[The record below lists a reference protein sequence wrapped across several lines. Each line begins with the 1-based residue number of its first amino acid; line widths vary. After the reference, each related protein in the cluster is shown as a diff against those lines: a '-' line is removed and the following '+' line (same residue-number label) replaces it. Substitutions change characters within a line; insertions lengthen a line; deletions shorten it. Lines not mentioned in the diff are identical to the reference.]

1 MRKANSWR
9 QNCSG
14 RGSGVKLVSERKI
27 FRELQ
32 SLETAISTISASWKP
47 KAPLL
52 EHVSLENSLGRV
64 LAEDLFSSTDVPG
77 FDRAAMDGFAVRAED
92 TFHAEEQNPQKLKV
106 LAQVEAGDSL
116 ARTVSGGDAV
126 EIATGAP
133 MPDGSNAVVMV
144 EYTKRSVDQVL
155 IFRAVSPGENVTS
168 AGSDVMCGELLLRK
182 SQTVTPREI
191 GLLAAAGID
200 QLPVYRKPRIVIFS
214 SGNELVKPGSPLNFA
229 KVYDTNGPA
238 ITASVA
244 ECGGEA
250 KFLGIL
256 PDDYSTIRNQ
266 LQSALQ
272 DSDIVISS
280 GSTSS
285 GPGDLIYKAVD
296 ELGEPGVLVHGLTL
310 KPGKPALVGL
320 VRDKLIFGLPG
331 YPTSALMIFHVLVAP
346 VIRRLANR
354 AEVKPVRVQAFSP
367 MKFFK
372 ARGRRELLPVQLITQ
387 PNGDLSAYP
396 MQSGSGA
403 ISSFSLAD
411 GFADLPETQEYVDE
425 GEKMEIELF
434 GRELTLPS
442 LVAIGS
448 HCVGLDIAL
457 GMLRERDTS
466 FSGRTINVGSTGG
479 FHAVRRGEAD
489 LAGVHL
495 QDEVSGEYNI
505 AFIRI
510 FDLAES
516 VLLVRGYN
524 REQGLIVKHGN
535 PKAIKGFQDLTRK
548 GIRFINRNRGS
559 GTRLLIDKHLSELAK
574 AQNSELAVLSKGVEG
589 YDYEAKSHSGV
600 AAAVKNDRADV
611 GFGIKSVAAMSGLD
625 FIKTDDEKYD
635 FLVAKSH
642 SSKPSVKAFTE
653 LIGTAEFSQ
662 ALRQKAPGL
671 STTKESGKV
680 IFRT

>member
-1 MRKANSWR
+1 M
-9 QNCSG
+9 
-14 RGSGVKLVSERKI
+14 
-27 FRELQ
+27 
-32 SLETAISTISASWKP
+32 
-47 KAPLL
+47 
-52 EHVSLENSLGRV
+52 
-64 LAEDLFSSTDVPG
+64 FSSTDVPG

-92 TFHAEEQNPQKLKV
+92 TFDADEQNPQKLKV

-116 ARTVSGGDAV
+116 ARTVSKGDAV

-133 MPDGSNAVVMV
+133 MPNGSNAVVMV

-200 QLPVYRKPRIVIFS
+200 QVPVYRKPRIVIFS
-214 SGNELVKPGSPLNFA
+214 SGNELVKPGTPLNFA

-238 ITASVA
+238 IAASVA

-285 GPGDLIYKAVD
+285 GPGDMIYKAVD

-320 VRDKLIFGLPG
+320 VREKLIFGLPG

-387 PNGDLSAYP
+387 PNGGLSAYP

-434 GRELTLPS
+434 GRELTPPS

-448 HCVGLDIAL
+448 HCVGLDIAF
-457 GMLRERDTS
+457 GILRERDTS
-466 FSGRTINVGSTGG
+466 FSVRTINVGSTGG

-505 AFIRI
+505 PFIRR

-535 PKAIKGFQDLTRK
+535 PKTIKGFQDLTRE

-574 AQNSELAVLSKGVEG
+574 AQKSELADLSKGVEG
-589 YDYEAKSHSGV
+589 YDYEAKSHSAV

-611 GFGIKSVAAMSGLD
+611 GFGIKSVAVMSGLD

-642 SSKPSVKAFTE
+642 SSKPFVKAFTE
-653 LIGTAEFSQ
+653 LIGAAEFSQ
-662 ALRQKAPGL
+662 ALRQRAPGL

-680 IFRT
+680 IFPA